1 MTPLNDVLLHII
13 PYITKLSIVKK
24 HFNSIVDMVF
34 QIIVEQ
40 WYLMGYNES
49 LDLSKIKELY
59 EKN

>member
-13 PYITKLSIVKK
+13 PYITKSSIVKK

-49 LDLSKIKELY
+49 LDLSKIKELI
-59 EKN
+59 

>member
-24 HFNSIVDMVF
+24 HFDSIVDMVF

-49 LDLSKIKELY
+49 LDLSKIKELI
-59 EKN
+59 

>member
-49 LDLSKIKELY
+49 LDLSKIKELI
-59 EKN
+59 